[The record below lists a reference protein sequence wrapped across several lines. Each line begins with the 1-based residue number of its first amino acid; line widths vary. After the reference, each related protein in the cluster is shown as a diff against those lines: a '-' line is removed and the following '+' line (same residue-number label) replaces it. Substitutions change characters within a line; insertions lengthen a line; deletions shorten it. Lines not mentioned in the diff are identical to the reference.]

1 MTVMMKPI
9 IAIEAAASLR
19 MTSAV
24 RIVGV
29 AVPTAG
35 NEKARK
41 STTNRPKTI
50 GPVEEN
56 TRIIIEGIDRLTA
69 TRVGAR
75 LVERYTTTTIAI
87 DAGTGTRIEDVRMM
101 QSQRIKKWKQ
111 IETVIESITAVGI
124 V

>member
-1 MTVMMKPI
+1 MTVMLKQ
-9 IAIEAAASLR
+9 IAIEATSLR

-24 RIVGV
+24 RIVRV
-29 AVPTAG
+29 AVQTAG
-35 NEKARK
+35 NENIRR
-41 STTNRPKTI
+41 STTNRPKTT

-56 TRIIIEGIDRLTA
+56 TRIIEGIDRLTA

-75 LVERYTTTTIAI
+75 LIERYTTTTIAI
-87 DAGTGTRIEDVRMM
+87 DAGTRIEDVRMM

-111 IETVIESITAVGI
+111 IETAIESITTVGI